1 MVSFQHIN
9 SEFHVGF
16 CRQTGLV
23 KLPRVKKTNFKD
35 SIRLESMD
43 WSYPMRF
50 WAAIYVASPSPGL
63 LFSVYVCVGWLKG
76 MTCVIPCS

>member
-23 KLPRVKKTNFKD
+23 KLPRVKKTDFKD
-35 SIRLESMD
+35 SIRLGSMD
-43 WSYPMRF
+43 WSYPTRF
-50 WAAIYVASPSPGL
+50 WAAIYVASPVSWA
-63 LFSVYVCVGWLKG
+63 FVQRVCLCWLA
-76 MTCVIPCS
+76 